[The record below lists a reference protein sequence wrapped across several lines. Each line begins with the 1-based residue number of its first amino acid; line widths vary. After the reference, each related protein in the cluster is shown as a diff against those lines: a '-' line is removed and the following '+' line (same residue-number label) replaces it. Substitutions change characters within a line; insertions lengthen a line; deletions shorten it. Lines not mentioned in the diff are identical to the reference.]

1 MIRTFT
7 ERPFSRFVTRTS
19 DPNGSVRCA
28 AISLRSSNVS
38 PLALSFPWND
48 GARYVAEPSWT
59 RARFGL
65 AAISGDM
72 GRRAPRARMRPSEGS
87 HRDIPNSQANAMPI
101 ERPLLQATRTAA
113 PGDGLVLTRKIDLDY
128 LQHSSRAQP
137 WDIDGN
143 TQSELARPDLRH
155 A

>member
-1 MIRTFT
+1 
-7 ERPFSRFVTRTS
+7 
-19 DPNGSVRCA
+19 
-28 AISLRSSNVS
+28 
-38 PLALSFPWND
+38 
-48 GARYVAEPSWT
+48 
-59 RARFGL
+59 
-65 AAISGDM
+65 
-72 GRRAPRARMRPSEGS
+72 MRPSEGS

-155 A
+155 ALKVVIVDVWLMGSIVDKILST